1 MCYSIPMNGGVF
13 VKHSQEKLHRAW
25 LVCLG
30 CSISLATVMGLGVN
44 AFTVYQPWI
53 LEVNGFPNAFGSWI
67 TTVRSLF
74 ALLAMVTVDRLCRR
88 LGLRTTMTFGMT
100 CFAASCVLFSTAG
113 SSFLVYC
120 QAAALSGLA
129 YGFGGM
135 IPLTLVISQWFQGRR
150 GLALGLAAA
159 GSGVTTILAPPL
171 LNMLIV
177 GRGLSFAFLAEGAA
191 ALVLTCWYFSWCG
204 TRPRRLVWSPT
215 AYRRAPSSAPIRVK
229 PKNLTRPMWWGAFL
243 ACFFIGGPSGPGFSH
258 LTVLY
263 TASGYPTMLTAFLM
277 CLCGAR
283 PHGGQ
288 GALWGSGD
296 ARGSRW
302 ANRMVFLVFLA
313 GFLLNCLAPLQNMF
327 LAFAAVTATG
337 LGLPISSVTLS
348 VWAGDLSGQEDYDR
362 HGEVVH
368 QRLHAWLPGHRAYPR
383 PAGRPPGQLR
393 SGLFLFAVLTA
404 LAMAIIQGLYR
415 RLHLGLLPK

>member
-13 VKHSQEKLHRAW
+13 VKRSQEKLHRAW

-74 ALLAMVTVDRLCRR
+74 ALLAMVTVDQLCRR
-88 LGLRTTMTFGMT
+88 LGLRVTMTFGMA

-191 ALVLTCWYFSWCG
+191 ALGLTL
-204 TRPRRLVWSPT
+204 LVFFLVRDTPQEMGLEPYGLQDGSH
-215 AYRRAPSSAPIRVK
+215 SAPIHVK

-263 TASGYPTMLTAFLM
+263 TASGYPPMLTALLM
-277 CLCGAR
+277 SYVGLVLMAGKVLY
-283 PHGGQ
+283 GG
-288 GALWGSGD
+288 LVD

-362 HGEVVH
+362 TVKWFTSAYMLGSLVTGPI
-368 QRLHAWLPGHRAYPR
+368 PGLMADHLGSYVPAY
-383 PAGRPPGQLR
+383 
-393 SGLFLFAVLTA
+393 FLFAVLTA